1 MTIALATGH
10 TVFDGAW
17 RLTTP
22 SVVIQN
28 VIHARE
34 FDLDP

>member
-22 SVVIQN
+22 SVVIIIDIKRRVQR
-28 VIHARE
+28 IKR
-34 FDLDP
+34 